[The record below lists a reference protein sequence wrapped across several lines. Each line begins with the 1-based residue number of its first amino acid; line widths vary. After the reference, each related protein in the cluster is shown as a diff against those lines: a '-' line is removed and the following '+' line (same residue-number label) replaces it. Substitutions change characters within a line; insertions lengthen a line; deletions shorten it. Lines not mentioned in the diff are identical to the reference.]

1 MRSKMNN
8 QIPFIYPYQPI
19 YQPQI
24 NINDF
29 DKLLSKIE
37 KIENNMSI
45 LEKRISHLENNESKN
60 IDNNDMHFV

>member
-1 MRSKMNN
+1 MNN

-24 NINDF
+24 NTNDF
-29 DKLLSKIE
+29 DKLLTKVE
-37 KIENNMSI
+37 KLENSLSL
-45 LEKRISHLENNESKN
+45 LEKRISNLENNNSKD